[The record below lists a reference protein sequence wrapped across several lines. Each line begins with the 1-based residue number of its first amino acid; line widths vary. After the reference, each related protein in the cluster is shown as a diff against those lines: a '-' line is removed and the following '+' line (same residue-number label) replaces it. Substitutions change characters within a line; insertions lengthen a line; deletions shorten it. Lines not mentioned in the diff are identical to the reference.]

1 MQYLKLMILQ
11 KIKFYI
17 FRTVLFLYLPTFIG
31 STDIVRG

>member
-17 FRTVLFLYLPTFIG
+17 FRRNRQTLWSAY
-31 STDIVRG
+31 SR

>member
-17 FRTVLFLYLPTFIG
+17 FRTVLFLYVPTFII
-31 STDIVRG
+31 TF